1 MKRDRKSR
9 PRPRPDEARR
19 RVPELAAGLLALL
32 QLHAVVVQ
40 RHFGRVSG

>member
-9 PRPRPDEARR
+9 P

-40 RHFGRVSG
+40 RHFGRVPG